1 MFLANEFPPC
11 SFSRIGRNST
21 LVAVWPSKFKATLS
35 DMFTRSKLSSLSAR
49 LSAALFIPSLACLTA
64 LIVSGFSL
72 QADAS
77 EANFDEIGMRVAK
90 MLAEEHYSQHPFDD
104 AMSER
109 TLESYIR
116 FLDYGR
122 QYFTQGDIDGFYG
135 KYRHTLDDDIKAK
148 SLRAA
153 DEIYKIYLE
162 RVTSRINKVK
172 EILTKEELNF
182 DSDGTIHISRKKEK
196 WPVDEAAADE
206 LWHRLI
212 ENEMLQ
218 ATLRKEIAD
227 KEKAKK
233 EAKKLEKE
241 KQAESEVKE
250 TSAGAVKEGGE
261 LASKEATPHKKES
274 GTKSDDLSPK
284 EKILKRYNRILK
296 NVSENDAE
304 DIAVLFIKAITRSY
318 DPHSEYFSQSQYDNF
333 RISMSK
339 SLKGIGAM
347 LSLDEES
354 GAAEIQ
360 GLVVGG
366 PAAKNGELKI
376 KDKIVKVGQGK
387 EGKMVDIVGEKL
399 SDIVDQIRGEKDSY
413 VRLEV
418 IPADAA
424 DPSQTKII
432 TILRDKVDLK
442 EQLASADL
450 IITKDANGNEQ
461 KIGWIYLASFY
472 SSMGDGQT
480 STTVDVQR
488 LVNRLKKE
496 GVDGMVLDLRDNG
509 GGSLEEAIN
518 LTGLFIPRGPV
529 VQSKNWRGDM
539 DEKFSRNRY
548 AIYDGPLLVLTNRAS
563 ASASEILAAA
573 LQDYHRSIIIGDKS
587 TFGKGTV
594 QQLRPVRTGL
604 IPLPFRSQ
612 QVTNGALK
620 LTIQTFFRIS
630 GGSTQLKGV
639 IPDIHLPSSNDVLN
653 FGEASLEW
661 PLVWEK
667 VNPEKYSIVSST
679 PLPVES
685 LGKASAERIGK
696 EQDFVYIREDIS
708 RTQKRIEDNVISLN
722 RKKRE
727 LEVEDL
733 EKRRDQQIEE
743 RKARYTQIKEKEKG
757 LYAVYGL
764 TQTNVDDEKLTLK
777 SELSTEDTTGMKTA
791 AVEEEDA
798 EAKALEY
805 PHGFDPYTRET
816 LHILQDFIAI
826 EKNSKPEGISAV
838 K

>member
-1 MFLANEFPPC
+1 MF
-11 SFSRIGRNST
+11 I
-21 LVAVWPSKFKATLS
+21 
-35 DMFTRSKLSSLSAR
+35 RSKLRQQITRPHAVF
-49 LSAALFIPSLACLTA
+49 FIPWLACLTA
-64 LIVSGFSL
+64 LMVSAFPIK
-72 QADAS
+72 ADAA

-109 TLESYIR
+109 TLDNYIR

-122 QYFTQGDIDGFYG
+122 QYFTQGDINGFYQ
-135 KYRHTLDDDIKAK
+135 KYSHTLDDDIKAK
-148 SLRAA
+148 NLSAA

-162 RVTSRINKVK
+162 RVTSRIAKVK
-172 EILTKEELNF
+172 EILAKGELDFN
-182 DSDGTIHISRKKEK
+182 SDKTIHISRKKEK
-196 WPVDEAAADE
+196 WPADTAASDE

-212 ENEMLQ
+212 ESEMLQ
-218 ATLRKEIAD
+218 ATLRKEMAD

-233 EAKKLEKE
+233 AAEKLKKE
-241 KQAESEVKE
+241 KDAGNALKGKTQEIEGDSKKVTIE
-250 TSAGAVKEGGE
+250 TGTTHG
-261 LASKEATPHKKES
+261 KKTEE
-274 GTKSDDLSPK
+274 KSDDLSPK
-284 EKILKRYNRILK
+284 EKILKRYDRILK
-296 NVSENDAE
+296 NVTENDAE
-304 DIAVLFIKAITRSY
+304 DIAVMFIKAITRSY

-450 IITKDANGNEQ
+450 IITKDAEGNEQ

-548 AIYDGPLLVLTNRAS
+548 ALYDGPLLVLTNRAS

-594 QQLRPVRTGL
+594 QQLRPVRTDR

-612 QVTNGALK
+612 EVTNGALK

-639 IPDIHLPSSNDVLN
+639 IPDIHLPSSNDVLD
-653 FGEASLEW
+653 FGEGSLEW

-667 VNPEKYSIVSST
+667 VNPEKYSIVSTT

-685 LGKASAERIGK
+685 LGKASAARVGK
-696 EQDFVYIREDIS
+696 EQDFVYIREDIG

-727 LEVEDL
+727 AEVEGL
-733 EKRRDQQIEE
+733 EKRRDEQIEE
-743 RKARYTQIKEKEKG
+743 RKARYTQVKKKEKG
-757 LYAVYGL
+757 LYDVYGL
-764 TQTNVDDEKLTLK
+764 TQSNVDDEKLTLK
-777 SELSTEDTTGMKTA
+777 SELSSEDTTGMKTA
-791 AVEEEDA
+791 VVEEEDP

-826 EKNSKPEGISAV
+826 EKSAKPVGISAN

>member
-1 MFLANEFPPC
+1 MSIRSKSLQPLTKL
-11 SFSRIGRNST
+11 RST
-21 LVAVWPSKFKATLS
+21 LLVSYFSCCAAFLLIATSKPVVAA
-35 DMFTRSKLSSLSAR
+35 
-49 LSAALFIPSLACLTA
+49 
-64 LIVSGFSL
+64 
-72 QADAS
+72 
-77 EANFDEIGMRVAK
+77 EANFEEIGMRVAK

-104 AMSER
+104 KMSER
-109 TLESYIR
+109 TLDNYIR

-122 QYFTQGDIDGFYG
+122 QYFTQEDIDGFYK
-135 KYRHTLDDDIKAK
+135 KYRTTLDDEVKARK
-148 SLRAA
+148 LEAA
-153 DEIYKIYLE
+153 FEIYKIYLE
-162 RVTSRINKVK
+162 RVNSRVSKVK
-172 EILTKEELNF
+172 EILEKGDLDFN
-182 DSDGTIHISRKKEK
+182 SDKTVHLSRKKEK
-196 WPVDEAAADE
+196 WPADMAASDE

-212 ENEMLQ
+212 EGEMLQ
-218 ATLRKEIAD
+218 ATLRKEILD
-227 KEKAKK
+227 KKKKKDAEKKAKAEAEAKKDGDAAKGEESEVAEGDKKAIAKK
-233 EAKKLEKE
+233 EK
-241 KQAESEVKE
+241 
-250 TSAGAVKEGGE
+250 
-261 LASKEATPHKKES
+261 
-274 GTKSDDLSPK
+274 SPK
-284 EKILKRYNRILK
+284 EKIIKRYDRILK
-296 NVSENDAE
+296 NVNDNDSE
-304 DIAVLFIKAITRSY
+304 DIAVMFIKAITRSY

-347 LSLDEES
+347 LSLDEDS

-360 GLVVGG
+360 GIVVGG

-387 EGKMVDIVGEKL
+387 KGDMVDIVGEKL
-399 SDIVDQIRGEKDSY
+399 GDIVDKIRGEKDSY

-418 IPADAA
+418 IPADAV

-442 EQLASADL
+442 ESLANAEL
-450 IITKDANGNEQ
+450 IITKDAQGKEQ
-461 KIGWIYLASFY
+461 KIGWIHLSSFY
-472 SSMGDGQT
+472 SSMGDGKT

-548 AIYDGPLLVLTNRAS
+548 ALYDGPLLVLTNRAS

-573 LQDYHRSIIIGDKS
+573 LQDYQRSLIIGDKA

-594 QQLRPVRTGL
+594 QQLRPVRTGR

-612 QVTNGALK
+612 EVTNGALK

-639 IPDIHLPSSNDVLN
+639 IPDIHLPSTNNVLD

-667 VNPEKYSIVSST
+667 VQPEKYSIVRKT
-679 PLPVES
+679 PPPVEGLS
-685 LGKASAERIGK
+685 KKSAERIAK
-696 EQDFVYIREDIS
+696 EQDFVYIREDIE
-708 RTQKRIEDNVISLN
+708 RTKKRIDENVISLN
-722 RKKRE
+722 RQKRE
-727 LEVEDL
+727 LEVKDL
-733 EKRRDQQIEE
+733 ETQREQRIEE
-743 RKARYTQIKEKEKG
+743 RKARYARIKKDEQG
-757 LYAVYGL
+757 LYAIYGL
-764 TQTNVDDEKLTLK
+764 TQDNVDEEKLVLK
-777 SELSTEDTTGMKTA
+777 SDLSTEDTTGMKTA
-791 AVEEEDA
+791 KLEEDP

-805 PHGFDPYTRET
+805 PHGFDPYVRET
-816 LHILQDFIAI
+816 LHILQDLIAA
-826 EKNSKPEGISAV
+826 EKKNSPVGISAI

>member
-1 MFLANEFPPC
+1 M
-11 SFSRIGRNST
+11 
-21 LVAVWPSKFKATLS
+21 
-35 DMFTRSKLSSLSAR
+35 
-49 LSAALFIPSLACLTA
+49 
-64 LIVSGFSL
+64 
-72 QADAS
+72 
-77 EANFDEIGMRVAK
+77 
-90 MLAEEHYSQHPFDD
+90 
-104 AMSER
+104 
-109 TLESYIR
+109 
-116 FLDYGR
+116 
-122 QYFTQGDIDGFYG
+122 
-135 KYRHTLDDDIKAK
+135 
-148 SLRAA
+148 
-153 DEIYKIYLE
+153 
-162 RVTSRINKVK
+162 
-172 EILTKEELNF
+172 
-182 DSDGTIHISRKKEK
+182 
-196 WPVDEAAADE
+196 
-206 LWHRLI
+206 
-212 ENEMLQ
+212 
-218 ATLRKEIAD
+218 
-227 KEKAKK
+227 
-233 EAKKLEKE
+233 
-241 KQAESEVKE
+241 
-250 TSAGAVKEGGE
+250 
-261 LASKEATPHKKES
+261 
-274 GTKSDDLSPK
+274 SPK

-296 NVSENDAE
+296 NVNENDAE
-304 DIAVLFIKAITRSY
+304 DIAVIFIKAITRSY

-450 IITKDANGNEQ
+450 IITKDADGNEQ

-472 SSMGDGQT
+472 SSMGDGKT

-488 LVNRLKKE
+488 LVSRLKKE

-548 AIYDGPLLVLTNRAS
+548 AMYDGPLLVLTNRAS

-612 QVTNGALK
+612 EVTNGALK

-639 IPDIHLPSSNDVLN
+639 VPDIHLPSSNDVLD

-667 VNPEKYSIVSST
+667 VNPEKYSIVNAS

-685 LGKASAERIGK
+685 LGKASAERIDQ

-727 LEVEDL
+727 LEVADF
-733 EKRRDQQIEE
+733 EKRRDLQIEE
-743 RKARYTQIKEKEKG
+743 RKARYTQIKEQEKG

-764 TQTNVDDEKLTLK
+764 TQTNVNDEKLTLK
-777 SELSTEDTTGMKTA
+777 SELSTEDTTGMQTA
-791 AVEEEDA
+791 VVEEEDP

-826 EKNSKPEGISAV
+826 EKGAKAEGISAV

>member
-1 MFLANEFPPC
+1 
-11 SFSRIGRNST
+11 
-21 LVAVWPSKFKATLS
+21 
-35 DMFTRSKLSSLSAR
+35 MFTESKSSQPVAKRYLAFFVPCFAC
-49 LSAALFIPSLACLTA
+49 LIALF
-64 LIVSGFSL
+64 VSSFTIK
-72 QADAS
+72 ADAA
-77 EANFDEIGMRVAK
+77 EANLNEIGMRVAK
-90 MLAEEHYSQHPFDD
+90 MLAEEHYSQHPYDD

-109 TLESYIR
+109 TLDNYLR

-122 QYFTQGDIDGFYG
+122 QYFTQKDIDGFYE
-135 KYRHTLDDDIKAK
+135 KYRHSIDDEVKAK
-148 SLRAA
+148 NLTAA

-162 RVTSRINKVK
+162 RVSSRIEKVK
-172 EILTKEELNF
+172 EILEKDELDFN
-182 DSDGTIHISRKKEK
+182 SDKTIHISRKKEK
-196 WPVDEAAADE
+196 WPVDAAAADE

-212 ENEMLQ
+212 EGEMLQ
-218 ATLRKEIAD
+218 ATLRKEMAD
-227 KEKAKK
+227 KEKAEKAAKK
-233 EAKKLEKE
+233 AAKEAEAKKGANTNSGEGKE
-241 KQAESEVKE
+241 QVSTKIAIKE
-250 TSAGAVKEGGE
+250 TSG
-261 LASKEATPHKKES
+261 HKD
-274 GTKSDDLSPK
+274 SDKKDLSPK
-284 EKILKRYNRILK
+284 EKILKRYDRILK
-296 NVSENDAE
+296 NVTENDAE
-304 DIAVLFIKAITRSY
+304 DVAVMFIKAITRSY

-366 PAAKNGELKI
+366 PAAKQGDLKI
-376 KDKIVKVGQGK
+376 KDRIVKVGQGK
-387 EGKMVDIVGEKL
+387 KGEMVDIVGEKL

-424 DPSQTKII
+424 DSSQTKII
-432 TILRDKVDLK
+432 MILRDKVDLK
-442 EQLASADL
+442 ESLASADL
-450 IITKDANGNEQ
+450 IITKDANGKEQ

-548 AIYDGPLLVLTNRAS
+548 ALYDGPLLVLTNRAS

-573 LQDYHRSIIIGDKS
+573 LQDYHRSLIIGDKS

-594 QQLRPVRTGL
+594 QQLRPVRTNR

-612 QVTNGALK
+612 EVTNGALK

-639 IPDIHLPSSNDVLN
+639 IPDIHLPSSNDVLD
-653 FGEASLEW
+653 FGEGSLEW
-661 PLVWEK
+661 PLEWEK
-667 VNPEKYSIVSST
+667 VNPEKYSIVSSS
-679 PLPVES
+679 PLPTDILS
-685 LGKASAERIGK
+685 KASAERIGE
-696 EQDFVYIREDIS
+696 EQDFVYILEDIE
-708 RTQKRIEDNVISLN
+708 RTQKRIKDNLISLN

-727 LEVEDL
+727 VEVETL
-733 EKRRDQQIEE
+733 EKRREQQIEE
-743 RKARYTQIKEKEKG
+743 RKARYTQIKDKEKG
-757 LYAVYGL
+757 LYTIYGL
-764 TQTNVDDEKLTLK
+764 TQTNVDDEKLILK

-791 AVEEEDA
+791 VEEEEDP
-798 EAKALEY
+798 EVKALQY
-805 PHGFDPYTRET
+805 PHGFDPYKRET
-816 LHILQDFIAI
+816 LHILQDYIAI
-826 EKNSKPEGISAV
+826 EKSAKPVGISAN